1 MIPEGWTKNPIK
13 NILLEDTTGFWGN
26 PPNGKGDVP
35 VLRSTNLRDNG
46 TLDYSKIAYRSF
58 PEEKI
63 VQKTLSKNDILLE
76 RSGGGPNTPVGRIA
90 YFDGEG
96 TYCFNNFMQRLRPDL
111 KVCNGKFLAY
121 SLWAFHAQGKTSL
134 IQQATTGIRN
144 LNYKEYLA
152 WPILVPPLPEQKK
165 IAAILSSVDDAIQAT
180 QAVIDQTRRVKQG
193 LLQQFLTRGIG
204 HTRFKQTEIGD
215 IPEEW
220 DVRQIG
226 KLFKQVREPVS
237 VEKESHY
244 QEIGIRSHG
253 KGIFHK
259 DKITGEKLGNKR
271 VFWIE
276 PNCLILNIVFA
287 WERAVALTNNQE
299 KGMIASHRFPMFKPD
314 EARILLPFIVLYFHS
329 LKGMHALGS
338 ISPGGAGRNKT
349 LSQKAFLKLPIP
361 VPPLTEQTRIAE
373 AISKIDNALGMG
385 QQKLE
390 SLNRTKRGLMQD
402 LLTGRVRVK
411 PDEVNTT

>member
-1 MIPEGWTKNPIK
+1 MIPEGWQVQNLADVALIILGQSPPSSACNENVQGYPFYQGNADFGYRHPLPQRWIENPLKVAKKDDILISVRAPVGEL
-13 NILLEDTTGFWGN
+13 NIANTDCCIGRGVGAIRPLSANRNFIYYTLLNAQNSLASVSQGSTFDAI
-26 PPNGKGDVP
+26 NGKE
-35 VLRSTNLRDNG
+35 LRS
-46 TLDYSKIAYRSF
+46 
-58 PEEKI
+58 
-63 VQKTLSKNDILLE
+63 LSLL
-76 RSGGGPNTPVGRIA
+76 I
-90 YFDGEG
+90 
-96 TYCFNNFMQRLRPDL
+96 
-111 KVCNGKFLAY
+111 
-121 SLWAFHAQGKTSL
+121 
-134 IQQATTGIRN
+134 
-144 LNYKEYLA
+144 
-152 WPILVPPLPEQKK
+152 PPLPEQKK

-180 QAVIDQTRRVKQG
+180 QAVINQTRRVKQG
-193 LLQQFLTRGIG
+193 LLQQLLTRGIG
-204 HTRFKQTEIGD
+204 HTRFKQTEIGE

-220 DVRQIG
+220 DVHQIG
-226 KLFKQVREPVS
+226 NLFKQVRKPVS

-287 WERAVALTNNQE
+287 WERAVAVTNNQE

-314 EARILLPFIVLYFHS
+314 GRRILLSFIILYFHS

-361 VPPLTEQTRIAE
+361 VPPLVEQTRIAE
-373 AISKIDNALGMG
+373 AISKIDIALDKE

>member
-1 MIPEGWTKNPIK
+1 MIPDGWQVQNLADVALIILGQSPPSSACNENVKGYPFYQGNADFGYRHPLAQHWIEK
-13 NILLEDTTGFWGN
+13 PLKVAKKDDILISVRAPVGELNIANTDCCIGRGVGSIRPLSANRNFIYYTLLNERNSLASVSQGSTFDAI
-26 PPNGKGDVP
+26 NGKE
-35 VLRSTNLRDNG
+35 L
-46 TLDYSKIAYRSF
+46 
-58 PEEKI
+58 
-63 VQKTLSKNDILLE
+63 
-76 RSGGGPNTPVGRIA
+76 
-90 YFDGEG
+90 
-96 TYCFNNFMQRLRPDL
+96 
-111 KVCNGKFLAY
+111 
-121 SLWAFHAQGKTSL
+121 
-134 IQQATTGIRN
+134 RN
-144 LNYKEYLA
+144 LSLL
-152 WPILVPPLPEQKK
+152 IPPLPEQKK

-193 LLQQFLTRGIG
+193 LMQQFLTRGIG
-204 HTRFKQTEIGD
+204 HTRFKQTEIGQ

-226 KLFKQVREPVS
+226 TVFKQVRKPVS
-237 VEKESHY
+237 VKKESHY
-244 QEIGIRSHG
+244 KEIGIRSHG

-259 DKITGEKLGNKR
+259 DKIIGEKLGNKR

-287 WERAVALTNNQE
+287 WERAVTVTNHQE

-314 EARILLPFIVLYFHS
+314 EGRILLPFIILYFHS

-361 VPPLTEQTRIAE
+361 VPPLAEQTRIAE
-373 AISKIDNALGMG
+373 AISKIDNALGVE
-385 QQKLE
+385 QQKLD

-402 LLTGRVRVK
+402 LLTGRVRLEL
-411 PDEVNTT
+411 DGEATT

>member
-1 MIPEGWTKNPIK
+1 MIPDGWQVQN
-13 NILLEDTTGFWGN
+13 LEDVALIILGQSPPSSACNDKVKGYPFYQGN
-26 PPNGKGDVP
+26 AEFGYRHPLPQRWIEKPLKVAKKDDILISVRAPVGELNIANVDCCIGRGIGAIRPLSVNKNFIYYTLLNARNSLASVSQGSTFDAINGKE
-35 VLRSTNLRDNG
+35 LRS
-46 TLDYSKIAYRSF
+46 
-58 PEEKI
+58 
-63 VQKTLSKNDILLE
+63 LSLL
-76 RSGGGPNTPVGRIA
+76 I
-90 YFDGEG
+90 
-96 TYCFNNFMQRLRPDL
+96 
-111 KVCNGKFLAY
+111 
-121 SLWAFHAQGKTSL
+121 
-134 IQQATTGIRN
+134 
-144 LNYKEYLA
+144 
-152 WPILVPPLPEQKK
+152 PPLPEQKK

-180 QAVIDQTRRVKQG
+180 QAVINQTRRVKQG
-193 LLQQFLTRGIG
+193 LLQQLLTRGIG
-204 HTRFKQTEIGD
+204 HTRFKQTEIGE

-220 DVRQIG
+220 DVHQIG
-226 KLFKQVREPVS
+226 NLFKQVRKPVS

-287 WERAVALTNNQE
+287 WERAVAVTNNQE

-314 EARILLPFIVLYFHS
+314 GRRIQLSFIILYFHS

-361 VPPLTEQTRIAE
+361 VPPLVEQTRIAE
-373 AISKIDNALGMG
+373 AISKIDIALDKE

-402 LLTGRVRVK
+402 LLTGRVRLK
-411 PDEVNTT
+411 LDGEVAI